1 MKSLGGLLLLGA
13 GTLVSADKQDLR
25 IGGYVGYGVDSQGQA
40 RKLIRTGEDKLKLE
54 NFPEDKTFRIYCK
67 RATDGVSRWDNIDDS
82 IKAWQHPIASF
93 TVTDADAKGVGFKP
107 TEMLA
112 QFSST
117 STLVMACKVEEQNDV
132 GWNALTSLSK
142 SKNTD
147 NNGTIALFNEWARV
161 HFSGSCDSNLMDTN
175 TTFTTSITSENYDSG
190 RIYEAPLRLDANF
203 PCIHP
208 VGFTRDIH
216 LSLQYKAT
224 DEARNALI
232 VKNDI
237 TTRKLTF
244 TAGNREEASNG
255 RDFIMT
261 LEANPVSFDL
271 GTAKP
276 HPDYY
281 KSGVEACDSSV
292 DESLCKG
299 GLKATLDL
307 SSANISY
314 SVPTQLVSYTTLA
327 SGYKFKPCTEVG
339 GAVVSAANIFE
350 MLESCYGK
358 FVRDK
363 VKSWTSAT
371 NSVEEDLRNEIFG
384 YVMNARDSN
393 DVGGSGSLLTD
404 MVCPFTCPDRDSGG
418 CPLATDDTLDSTSQS
433 AMKCLHV
440 GVKTTSHTPNFWDN
454 RCAARTDG
462 KTNST
467 TPTLQQ
473 VLNATEFT
481 QPLMG
486 SYSFNYK
493 FTRSG
498 QFKDP
503 APVEFK
509 SYSANLHVD
518 VTKHDV
524 AMVLDGGNF
533 NDLTNDAAFFTVE
546 GNGFVQEIQLNTV
559 QLNIKDVPRYVTS
572 LTLYGQVFLN
582 CDRSKQVLSNAMPI
596 NIGTPL
602 KTSGKFQPVGF
613 NASNLAAHN
622 PCNTLFEYVRDSG
635 AGQDENYDVSG
646 VMYATTSGQP
656 ASFVADPSL
665 VKMCNEAPGTA
676 TGTSCSRGA
685 FHSSTV
691 KHIGDDNGH
700 QNPVAL
706 LHDLCSV
713 GGFPR
718 KAGVIGAL
726 VAFED
731 EREYAPV
738 ICPGTCKQATIY
750 DVSLDWDL
758 DLTVSASDNANQS
771 LTTLNDPNK
780 LIVRQSTSDWGDND
794 TDTQTPPHRYYDLER
809 VAYLTSVAS
818 DDCQADGTLSID
830 DDSVPTDANVATGCL
845 VYKQGR
851 PTLATQGWQTAT
863 EYYGIEKAADMVNW
877 FTSCGSQTALGAE
890 VHLVQRFKVTYG
902 DDRDISFCQTK
913 KLSVTVQQ
921 VMVGQTTQTLTTVQ
935 QEDSAD
941 DASITAALEQVQFT
955 KDSCDG
961 DTQRLAATANVIS
974 SVDLNASFADTPQ
987 LFRDSGN
994 TKWENDNGLVTWS
1007 TACYDICGGQASQ
1020 LENFLDEHKLTV
1032 SFTSGTAGL
1041 NIEFNIDMEGS
1052 PCAATDRVNVA
1063 TAELTLYNAG
1073 KPASGTE
1080 VACDANSIGAV
1091 SAGVEPRALTDV
1103 VCGRLNVTDLGDS
1116 SLFIMSTQLTRKLPG
1131 SAAELLCEATA
1142 GETDYNGVSCVGA
1155 ARNVM
1160 FAPTAQT
1167 GLKQDGTGTGAF
1179 IKFADSSIKLFA
1191 DDAFAEITYTIFWE
1205 QRLGSGNRR
1214 LLRSDMI
1221 LGAGGSSTKGAL
1233 KVLPIAEQIEDA
1245 VESLDSEPAA
1255 TNTTDGATEE
1265 EDGGMSTVT
1274 VVVII
1279 VAAAAVVVA
1288 AGWGYMKRKD
1298 NKERDSEKVRYSKVR
1313 RSERFSTMNF

>member
-13 GTLVSADKQDLR
+13 STFVSADKQDLR
-25 IGGYVGYGVDSQGQA
+25 IGGYVGYGVDSQEIP
-40 RKLIRTGEDKLKLE
+40 RKLIRTANDKLKLE
-54 NFPEDKTFRIYCK
+54 NFPDDKTFRIKCK
-67 RATDGVSRWDNIDDS
+67 RATNGVSRWDNIDDN
-82 IKAWQHPIASF
+82 IKAWQHPIDPF
-93 TVTDADAKGVGFKP
+93 TIEDATAKGEGFKP
-107 TEMLA
+107 TDMLDK
-112 QFSST
+112 FSTT
-117 STLVMACKVEEQNDV
+117 STLVMACKVEEQNDA
-132 GWNALTSLSK
+132 GWNALTSLSE

-147 NNGTIALFNEWARV
+147 NQGSIALFNEWTRV
-161 HFSGSCDSNLMDTN
+161 HFQGSCDSNLMDTN
-175 TTFTTSITSENYDSG
+175 TTFTTSITGESYGAG

-216 LSLQYKAT
+216 LDLQYKAT
-224 DEARNALI
+224 DEARAALI
-232 VKNDI
+232 VENDI

-244 TAGNREEASNG
+244 TAGNREEASDG
-255 RDFIMT
+255 RDFEMT
-261 LEANPVSFDL
+261 LAGNPVSFDL

-281 KSGVEACDSSV
+281 KSGVEACDSSD

-299 GLKATLDL
+299 GLKATLEL
-307 SSANISY
+307 TSANISY
-314 SVPTQLVSYTTLA
+314 SVPTQLVSYQTQA

-339 GAVVSAANIFE
+339 GEVVSAANIFE
-350 MLESCYGK
+350 MLEACYGK

-371 NSVEEDLRNEIFG
+371 NSAEEELRNEIFG
-384 YVMNARDSN
+384 YVMDARDSN
-393 DVGGSGSLLTD
+393 DVGGTGSLLTD
-404 MVCPFTCPDRDSGG
+404 MVCPFTCPDRASGG

-454 RCAARTDG
+454 RCAARTNG

-473 VLNATEFT
+473 VLDATEFT
-481 QPLMG
+481 QSLRDP
-486 SYSFNYK
+486 YSFDYK

-524 AMVLDGGNF
+524 DMILDTGNF
-533 NDLTNDAAFFTVE
+533 NELTNDAAFFTVE
-546 GNGFVQEIQLNTV
+546 GNGFVQEVQLNTV
-559 QLNIKDVPRYVTS
+559 QLSIKDVPRYVTS
-572 LTLYGQVFLN
+572 LTLYGQVFLD
-582 CDRSKQVLSNAMPI
+582 CDRSKKALSNAMAI

-602 KTSGKFQPVGF
+602 KTSGKFQPVNYGTAQF
-613 NASNLAAHN
+613 DACN
-622 PCNTLFEYVRDSG
+622 PLFEYVRDSG
-635 AGQDENYDVSG
+635 AGQGYNYDVSG

-656 ASFVADPSL
+656 AKFVEDPTL
-665 VKMCNEAPGTA
+665 VKMCDEAPNTA

-691 KHIGDDNGH
+691 KHVGDDNGH

-731 EREYAPV
+731 DREYAPV

-758 DLTVSASDNANQS
+758 DLTVSASDNADK
-771 LTTLNDPNK
+771 TTTTTSDPNK
-780 LIVRQSTSDWGDND
+780 LIVHQSTSDWGDD
-794 TDTQTPPHRYYDLER
+794 EVDTQTPPHRYYTLER

-818 DDCQADGTLSID
+818 DDCQADGTLTID
-830 DDSVPTDANVATGCL
+830 DDSIPTDADVSTGCL
-845 VYKQGR
+845 VYKQSR
-851 PTLATQGWQTAT
+851 PTLASEGWQTAT

-941 DASITAALEQVQFT
+941 DASITASLEQVQFT
-955 KDSCDG
+955 KDSCGG
-961 DTQRLAATANVIS
+961 DTQRLAATANVLS
-974 SVDLNASFADTPQ
+974 SVDLNASFIDTPA

-994 TKWENDNGLVTWS
+994 TKWNNTNGLVTWS
-1007 TACYDICGGQASQ
+1007 TACYDICGSQDSQ
-1020 LENFLDEHKLTV
+1020 LDNFLDPHKLTV
-1032 SFTSGTAGL
+1032 AFTSGTAGL

-1073 KPASGTE
+1073 EPATGGGSVT
-1080 VACDANSIGAV
+1080 CDTTSFGAD
-1091 SAGVEPRALTDV
+1091 AAAVEPRALTDV

-1131 SAAELLCEATA
+1131 SAAELLCEAAT

-1160 FAPTAQT
+1160 FAPTGQA
-1167 GLKQDGTGTGAF
+1167 GLKQDAAGTGAF

-1205 QRLGSGNRR
+1205 QRLGSTSRR
-1214 LLRSDMI
+1214 LLRSDMV
-1221 LGAGGSSTKGAL
+1221 LGAGGSSTKAAL

-1255 TNTTDGATEE
+1255 TNTTEDTTED

-1274 VVVII
+1274 VIVIF
-1279 VAAAAVVVA
+1279 VAAAAVIA
-1288 AGWGYMKRKD
+1288 AASWGYVKTKDKKKRD
-1298 NKERDSEKVRYSKVR
+1298 PEKAGYSKVR